1 MGQLLKYKYG
11 TTDFK
16 SVLGH
21 LSLLC
26 VPQPLVTYAVTF
38 AKVWMINTGLTN
50 AFLSL
55 VERFCSPL
63 AGDSPVSWKQC
74 MCSTIMEMQDFKCG
88 KEGDKHYRR
97 HLNQVFNYYSV
108 TKQAFHI
115 CLLSVYFCSVFHMLS
130 INQHGLLDL
139 ISFSPFRA
147 RLLK

>member
-1 MGQLLKYKYG
+1 
-11 TTDFK
+11 
-16 SVLGH
+16 
-21 LSLLC
+21 
-26 VPQPLVTYAVTF
+26 
-38 AKVWMINTGLTN
+38 
-50 AFLSL
+50 
-55 VERFCSPL
+55 
-63 AGDSPVSWKQC
+63 

-88 KEGDKHYRR
+88 KEGDEHYRR

-115 CLLSVYFCSVFHMLS
+115 CLLPVYFCSVFHMLS